1 MFENKY
7 NGIFKIL
14 DDTGKMQ
21 SQTTSDFV
29 QNVLNSWTNTPIL
42 VRPKI
47 RGNEENSGFIIRHF
61 VGEVFYNVVS
71 I

>member
-7 NGIFKIL
+7 TGIFKIL

-29 QNVLNSWTNTPIL
+29 QNVFNNWTNTPIL
-42 VRPKI
+42 VKAKI
-47 RGNEENSGFIIRHF
+47 RGIQENSGFIIRHF
-61 VGEVFYNVVS
+61 VGDVFYNVVS